1 MRALEA
7 RWQSALFEGKVKSVT
22 PAQTAALMREG
33 WLLLDV
39 RPPGQTARVRVTGAV
54 AVPLFVEDASPDL
67 AGVLRRASALA
78 MGGWWLGG
86 THMAANPRFMAQVLE
101 AVPTDARVI
110 VACQKGLR
118 CAESGRRRPH
128 RAPARSLPPCPPG
141 GCPPNAHTAAGADG
155 ALSPSPPPPPLRRS
169 LAAAEQL
176 SRAGYARLG
185 WINGGFDCA
194 KAGDGLATEDG
205 RDIRYGGIGGVSELL
220 GWTEVQQEEG
230 LGGGVIGVLKLSA
243 ALLALDGLFFG
254 ASYLRDAL
262 LQGGRPP

>member
-7 RWQSALFEGKVKSVT
+7 RWQSALFEGKVKSAT

-33 WLLLDV
+33 WILLDV
-39 RPPGQTARVRVTGAV
+39 RPPGQTARVRITGAV
-54 AVPLFVEDASPDL
+54 TVPLFVEDEASDL
-67 AGVLRRASALA
+67 AGLLRRLSALA

-86 THMAANPRFMAQVLE
+86 THMMANPRFMAQVLE
-101 AVPTDARVI
+101 AVPRDAKVI

-118 CAESGRRRPH
+118 CAAA
-128 RAPARSLPPCPPG
+128 RARARWPLP
-141 GCPPNAHTAAGADG
+141 
-155 ALSPSPPPPPLRRS
+155 SPSPCRPLPAARSPPASTAPSRRHHMFRRS

-185 WINGGFDCA
+185 WINGGLDAA

-220 GWTEVQQEEG
+220 GWTEVQQEQG
-230 LGGGVIGVLKLSA
+230 RGGGVEGVLKLSA

-254 ASYLRDAL
+254 LSYLRDAL
-262 LQGGRPP
+262 LLQVRPP